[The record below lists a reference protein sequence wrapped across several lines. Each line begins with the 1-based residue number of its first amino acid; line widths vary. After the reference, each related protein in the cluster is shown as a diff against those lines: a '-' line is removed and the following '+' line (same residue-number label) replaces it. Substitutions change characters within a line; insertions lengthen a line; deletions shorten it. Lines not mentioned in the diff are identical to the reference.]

1 MVNADTLAAPQKR
14 KKLPVII
21 NVANN
26 EAHKLD
32 LYCTDKYDFDVII
45 EQ

>member
-1 MVNADTLAAPQKR
+1 MVNVDKLAAPQKR

-21 NVANN
+21 NNN

-32 LYCTDKYDFDVII
+32 LYCTDKYDFDAII